1 MRINLNN
8 KIAVSSEDSLDP
20 ALEAHAG
27 LRQGVPGEG
36 PHHLLDLLD
45 QILEFVLRL

>member
-1 MRINLNN
+1 M
-8 KIAVSSEDSLDP
+8 AVSSEDSLYP
-20 ALEAHAG
+20 GPEAHAG

-36 PHHLLDLLD
+36 PLHLLDLLD